1 MHART
6 PAPPSGIRPR
16 GRHPCLGWLAAAVLF
31 AMGLVPA
38 WGAGPVKLTLQLKW
52 YHQFQFAGY
61 YAAQIKGFYR
71 AEGLEVTLR
80 PSGLHQLPLPL
91 VESGEAEFG
100 VSDMEVFTA
109 YLAGEPVVALGV
121 VFQHSPTVIVALRRS
136 GIHQLSDLA
145 GRTVMFQGGQGLTE
159 IQAMLQSEG
168 LPLASVKRIPHSWN
182 LDDLLQGRV
191 DALSAYAT
199 NEPYTLK
206 RRGAELTILRPIDY
220 GVDFYGDLL
229 FTTRAFAAEHPDRTE
244 AFRRASFQG
253 WEYAMEHPEEIID
266 YILTLPGVAERGV
279 TRDQLRFEAAQ
290 MRELV
295 LPGLVDIGHM
305 NPGRFRHIAET
316 SERLGMVKAGRD
328 PEGFIYATPVTTR
341 QAWVRVVRVAF
352 PLAALT
358 GLLIMIW
365 ITQLRRTVHARTRAL
380 REEVRQRQQTEQALR
395 ESEARYRSILNASPD
410 DITITDLDGRVL
422 LVSPMAIKLFR
433 CEPEELVGHLLTEFV
448 VPEDRERTL
457 DTIARMFQ
465 GVMPGPSEYHGL
477 RPDGSLLDVEVNVDF
492 IRDEAAQPT
501 QLVLVVRDITER
513 RRLEQE
519 RHLLQSQLQQAQKM
533 ESLGSLAG
541 GVAHDMNNVLG
552 AILGMASLH
561 GEQAPPGSHLQRGL
575 ETITKAA
582 ERGGKMVKSLLNLAR
597 QSPAEA
603 QALDLNGIL
612 REEVRLLERTTLSQ
626 VSLEMDLAPDLKPML
641 GDAAALTHAFMNLC
655 VNAVD
660 AMAGAGTL
668 TLRTRNAGPDT
679 VEVQIQDTGCGM
691 SREVREKALD
701 PFFTTKAV
709 GKGTGLGLSIVY
721 STVKAHQGRM
731 ELQSEPGRGTVV
743 RMRFPAC
750 ASTPSAVQLGEAKGQ
765 PDEAMGQPAQDSLSV
780 LLVDDDELV
789 RHSIQAILE
798 ALGHQVTAAARGEE
812 ALERVAACAPDVVIL
827 DLNMPGLGGAG
838 TLPRLRAL
846 RPDLPILLATGRTDQ
861 TALDL
866 VEAYPN
872 VTLLSKP
879 FGLKELQR
887 QLEPFQGSAKPA
899 C

>member
-1 MHART
+1 MHARK
-6 PAPPSGIRPR
+6 PAPPSGTRPR
-16 GRHPCLGWLAAAVLF
+16 GRHLRLAWLAAVILCA
-31 AMGLVPA
+31 AGLMPA
-38 WGAGPVKLTLQLKW
+38 WGARPVKLSLQLKW

-71 AEGLEVTLR
+71 AEGLDVTLR
-80 PSGLHQLPLPL
+80 PADPHRLPLPL
-91 VESGEAEFG
+91 VEAGVAEFG
-100 VSDMEVFTA
+100 VSDMEVFQA
-109 YLAGEPVVALGV
+109 YLAGQPVVALGV

-136 GIHQLSDLA
+136 GIHRPSDMA
-145 GRTVMFQGGQGLTE
+145 GKSVMFQGGQGLTE

-168 LPLASVKRIPHSWN
+168 LPLDSVRQVPHTWN

-199 NEPYTLK
+199 NEPYALR
-206 RRGAELTILRPIDY
+206 RRGAALTILRPIDY

-229 FTTRAFAAEHPDRTE
+229 FTSRSFAAEHPDLTE

-253 WEYAMEHPEEIID
+253 WEYAMEHPEELID
-266 YILTLPGVAERGV
+266 HILTLPGVAARGV

-316 SERLGMVKAGRD
+316 SERLGLVKAVRD
-328 PEGFIYATPVTTR
+328 PDGFIYAAPVTTR

-352 PLAALT
+352 PAAALT
-358 GLLIMIW
+358 ALLVMLW
-365 ITQLRRTVHARTRAL
+365 ITQLRRTVHVRTRAL
-380 REEVRQRQQTEQALR
+380 LEEVRQRQQTEQALR

-410 DITITDLDGRVL
+410 DITIADLEGRIL
-422 LVSPMAIKLFR
+422 MVSPMAIKLWR
-433 CEPEELVGHLLTEFV
+433 CEPEQLVGHLLTEFV
-448 VPEDRERTL
+448 LPEERERTL
-457 DTIARMFQ
+457 NAIAQMFQ
-465 GVMPGPSEYHGL
+465 GVMPGPSEYRGL
-477 RPDGSLLDVEVNVDF
+477 RPDGSPLDVEVNVDF

-501 QLVLVVRDITER
+501 RLVLVVRDITER
-513 RRLEQE
+513 RRLEEE
-519 RHLLQSQLQQAQKM
+519 RRLLQSQLQQAQKM

-561 GEQAPPGSHLQRGL
+561 GEQAPPGSNLKRGL

-582 ERGGKMVKSLLNLAR
+582 ERGGQMVKSLLNLAR

-603 QALDLNGIL
+603 QELDLNGVL

-626 VSLEMDLAPDLKPML
+626 VRLEMDLAPGLRPVL

-668 TLRTRNAGPDT
+668 TLRTRNAGPDA

-691 SREVREKALD
+691 SREVMDKALD
-701 PFFTTKAV
+701 PFFTTKGV

-721 STVKAHQGRM
+721 STVKAHQGRL
-731 ELQSEPGRGTVV
+731 ELQSEPGGGTLV

-750 ASTPSAVQLGEAKGQ
+750 APAARTAQLAEARAK
-765 PDEAMGQPAQDSLSV
+765 PAHASLSV

-798 ALGHQVTAAARGEE
+798 ALGHQVTTASCGED
-812 ALERVAACAPDVVIL
+812 ALAQVDACAPDVVIL
-827 DLNMPGLGGAG
+827 DLNMPGLGGGG

-846 RPDLPILLATGRTDQ
+846 RPDIPILLATGRTDQ

-866 VEAYPN
+866 VEAHPR
-872 VTLLSKP
+872 VTLLAKP
-879 FGLKELQR
+879 FGVKELER
-887 QLEPFQGSAKPA
+887 QLEPFQGAARPA
-899 C
+899 RM